1 MSLSCTVWLQWG
13 LQECLCVTK
22 SWSEKKIKAFTCSSS
37 CSNQQPARAGQTKT
51 NWLSLKIKCDDATFR
66 TRWYL
71 TKIFVDSRFL
81 FNEHGT
87 SPDIICKADPEV
99 SAYKQLTLK
108 HKWSWRHFSDRLSR
122 SHSSISFSLSF
133 HLFLSQNRTT
143 QEGYRCTY
151 MISNLHHY

>member
-13 LQECLCVTK
+13 LQEVPLCHKIVIREENK
-22 SWSEKKIKAFTCSSS
+22 SVHVQQQ
-37 CSNQQPARAGQTKT
+37 QQPARAGQTKT

-66 TRWYL
+66 TRWCL

-99 SAYKQLTLK
+99 SAYKQLALK

-133 HLFLSQNRTT
+133 HLFLSQNRAT
-143 QEGYRCTY
+143 QEGYRCTW
-151 MISNLHHY
+151 SNLHHY